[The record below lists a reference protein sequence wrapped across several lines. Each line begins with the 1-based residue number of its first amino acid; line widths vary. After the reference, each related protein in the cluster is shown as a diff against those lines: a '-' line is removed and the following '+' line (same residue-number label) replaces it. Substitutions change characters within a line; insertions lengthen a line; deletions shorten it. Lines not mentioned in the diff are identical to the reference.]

1 MINKTLSFSFIVA
14 LVFIGAAYL
23 YSSFESR
30 WQQPKYPTVIAVS
43 QSPLSAPFY
52 VAKAIGAF
60 DTTCVNVE
68 LEKVNGGQI
77 AFAKVMSGEV
87 DFGTSSDSVI
97 AFQSLTHQT
106 FVTHAMFVQSDNDV
120 KLITRSEDNIKDVSH
135 LKGKKIGV
143 TKQTASE
150 YFLRTILA
158 IEGLNVSDVTLIDY
172 EPEQLIDGLMNK
184 EVDAI
189 TPWEPFAFQSHQILS
204 DKITIHET
212 KNLNT
217 LSFNLISLTPDISRI
232 EKAKCL
238 IQGLNTA
245 INYIASQ
252 PDDAKEVVMQ
262 ELGLSTEFIDW
273 VWPDYIFKLELN
285 QSLLLNLKSQTTWI
299 TETQQIPNNSA
310 PDIAQFVDSRAILQ
324 VNPSA
329 VNIKY

>member
-1 MINKTLSFSFIVA
+1 MILLLVASVTLLSVNLNNFWQTEKH
-14 LVFIGAAYL
+14 LV
-23 YSSFESR
+23 S
-30 WQQPKYPTVIAVS
+30 IAVAKT
-43 QSPLSAPFY
+43 PLSAPFY
-52 VAKAIGAF
+52 VAQSINAF
-60 DTTCVNVE
+60 DSSCVNVKFE
-68 LEKVNGGQI
+68 HVIGGRTAFNKVL
-77 AFAKVMSGEV
+77 MGEV
-87 DFGTSSDSVI
+87 DFATSSDSVI